1 MKLSLS
7 TLIAIVALG
16 IGLAAPHGRAAGPV
30 RVGIL
35 GFDNYQAV
43 EYVQFFNNPKAEG
56 DLAGLRVVAA
66 YPVTSAD
73 YPESAALTERWK
85 KQMLSV
91 NQNAKDA
98 PPQVKMVDS
107 IDELL
112 KGCDAVMIWSLDGRQ
127 HL

>member
-1 MKLSLS
+1 MIRHLTMLF
-7 TLIAIVALG
+7 VALA
-16 IGLAAPHGRAAGPV
+16 IIAFDSRTRAADPV

-66 YPVTSAD
+66 CPAISAG

-85 KQMLSV
+85 KQMLGLFANV
-91 NQNAKDA
+91 KDA
-98 PPQVKMVDS
+98 GPPVKIVDS
-107 IDELL
+107 IDALL
-112 KGCDAVMIWSLDGRQ
+112 K
-127 HL
+127 

>member
-1 MKLSLS
+1 MAMVRSFGGFG
-7 TLIAIVALG
+7 IVCATVH
-16 IGLAAPHGRAAGPV
+16 AQSAEPV

-73 YPESAALTERWK
+73 YPESAALTERWQ
-85 KQMLSV
+85 KQMLSAY
-91 NQNAKDA
+91 QNPTDPKDKA
-98 PPQVKMVDS
+98 PPVALVGS

-112 KGCDAVMIWSLDGRQ
+112 N
-127 HL
+127 